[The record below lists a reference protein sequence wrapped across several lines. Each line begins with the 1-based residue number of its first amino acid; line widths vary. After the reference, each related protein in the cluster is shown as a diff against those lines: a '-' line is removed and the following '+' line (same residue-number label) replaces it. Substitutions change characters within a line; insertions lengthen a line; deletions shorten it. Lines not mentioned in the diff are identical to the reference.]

1 MRREKGSKKERF
13 RRRMR
18 ADIIHQWVGAPR
30 PLNLNRN
37 ISEASIHI
45 EAILEGIGIR
55 GGLDEDRVK
64 EAWGSL
70 AGELVAKQTEP
81 VSLRKG
87 CLTLRV
93 LQPAMRYHLE
103 QLKPGLL
110 RKLQAELGEEN
121 VKSLRLTIG

>member
-1 MRREKGSKKERF
+1 
-13 RRRMR
+13 MR
-18 ADIIHQWVGAPR
+18 ADIINQWVGAPR
-30 PLNLNRN
+30 PLDLSRN
-37 ISEASIHI
+37 VSEASAHI
-45 EAILEGIGIR
+45 EAILESIGVR
-55 GGLDEDRVK
+55 GGLDEERVK
-64 EAWGSL
+64 EAWATL

-87 CLTLRV
+87 CLSLRV

-110 RKLQAELGEEN
+110 RRLQEELGEEN

>member
-1 MRREKGSKKERF
+1 MRRSPGSKKGQ
-13 RRRMR
+13 RRKQMR
-18 ADIIHQWVGAPR
+18 ADIINQWVGAPR
-30 PLNLNRN
+30 PLDLSRN
-37 ISEASIHI
+37 VSEASAHI
-45 EAILEGIGIR
+45 EAILESIGVR
-55 GGLDEDRVK
+55 GGLDEERVK
-64 EAWGSL
+64 EAWATL

-87 CLTLRV
+87 CLSLRV

-110 RKLQAELGEEN
+110 RRLQEELGEEN